1 MVGVDNGL
9 FLDWSGT
16 GRGPCGRGLRGALGL
31 PGLGRI
37 GALLLGTQG
46 LKLGALL
53 ARTLLFLAA
62 GFLGAQ
68 GLKLGALVITQG
80 RCLGISHENTSFSTL
95 RKAAGACGTAHI
107 GLQYTRNAEA
117 TLCRR
122 DLPRTVNICSA

>member
-16 GRGPCGRGLRGALGL
+16 GRGPCGRGLRGPLGL
-31 PGLGRI
+31 RGFRRL
-37 GALLLGTQG
+37 GALALGTQG
-46 LKLGALL
+46 LELGAFL
-53 ARTLLFLAA
+53 ACTLLFLAA

-68 GLKLGALVITQG
+68 GLKLGALIIAQG

-95 RKAAGACGTAHI
+95 RKAAVACGTAHI

-117 TLCRR
+117 TLCQR
-122 DLPRTVNICSA
+122 DLPRTVNICSV